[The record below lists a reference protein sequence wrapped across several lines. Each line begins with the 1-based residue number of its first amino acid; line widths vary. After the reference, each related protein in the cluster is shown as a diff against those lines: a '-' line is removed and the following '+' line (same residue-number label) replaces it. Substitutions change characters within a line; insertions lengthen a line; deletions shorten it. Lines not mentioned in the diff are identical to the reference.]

1 MSSPPAAS
9 VAIEVVATCDRV
21 VRVKV
26 AGELDLAS
34 APGLEELLRRELSA
48 GGQVVLDLSGLEFM
62 DCSGLHAI
70 LSATRHARRNGGQ
83 LKRTAALPKQA
94 RRLLELAGAE
104 NALAVSPD

>member
-62 DCSGLHAI
+62 DCSGLQAI
-70 LSATRHARRNGGQ
+70 LVAAREARRAGAE
-83 LKRTAALPKQA
+83 LKRTAVLPKLVH
-94 RRLLELAGAE
+94 RLLELADVD
-104 NALAVSPD
+104 LPVSRD